1 MYRCEATSV
10 EGFIQQLAVGYI
22 ARGYW
27 FYVACR
33 IPADK
38 DPRVVD
44 IKLVERYGLDL
55 SRWSRARRRRQGEAG
70 VQYLRYRRF
79 FVLIATAGK
88 HSFFEHEPDFRDIR
102 ERPIYFAG
110 YSIGCRPGHD
120 GVLHASVRLADGT
133 VQCLRHR
140 LNRAALA
147 PDAAKAGSA
156 FRALRFAPYAP
167 VCRQLLKL
175 LWWVNGRRRTA
186 GLEFVPFAALNLR
199 RRPVSPFAPPTPRAA
214 PVETARVNH
223 RTADDTSRGIP

>member
-33 IPADK
+33 IPAGK
-38 DPRVVD
+38 DPHAVD
-44 IKLVERYGLDL
+44 AKLIERYGLDL
-55 SRWSRARRRRQGEAG
+55 SRWSRARRRRQGEAD

-79 FVLIATAGK
+79 FVLIATAGR
-88 HSFFEHEPDFRDIR
+88 HPFFEHEPDFRDIR
-102 ERPIYFAG
+102 ESPIHLAG

-120 GVLHASVRLADGT
+120 GRRHASVRLADHT
-133 VQCLRHR
+133 VQRLRHR
-140 LNRAALA
+140 LNRLALH
-147 PDAAKAGSA
+147 PDVEKPTTA
-156 FRALRFAPYAP
+156 FRALRFAAYAP

-186 GLEFVPFAALNLR
+186 GLELVPFSVLNLR
-199 RRPVSPFAPPTPRAA
+199 RRPVSPFAPPATSSA
-214 PVETARVNH
+214 PAEPVLVNLLAGH
-223 RTADDTSRGIP
+223 DTSRGIP